1 MSGGDYFDF
10 DTSFSQHDIFSK
22 NETEYFSDE
31 NEFDETDIDD
41 ITAILAKY
49 STNCFIK
56 NEKHNKQL
64 KVMKTKEPEL
74 WEKARKPKPC
84 TKEKPFHCESF
95 EIKDF
100 EYTEMIKKVKK
111 YETLFRCNNKLR
123 FFNLSLK
130 L

>member
-31 NEFDETDIDD
+31 NEFDDTDIDD

-64 KVMKTKEPEL
+64 KVMEEKEPEL
-74 WEKARKPKPC
+74 WKRARKTASC

-95 EIKDF
+95 EKQTKDF
-100 EYTEMIKKVKK
+100 LIHRDAKKTQKKSQNSIKRYSVWNIP
-111 YETLFRCNNKLR
+111 L
-123 FFNLSLK
+123 
-130 L
+130 